1 MGRRTSAFAGA
12 LEELDGLDSLP
23 GLPSRPSAP
32 APTTDPAPADHDDG
46 GSHTAS
52 STTAVPAAARRR
64 PAQPAPA
71 AARIGGTRA
80 TQVRLPP
87 ALADWLNREAHRSG
101 RTLASVIALAAQTH
115 RQDLPLTRN
124 DDSDQLDVSRRTA
137 RATTPVTLR
146 LNGAQRELLDELAS
160 QHTTTRSA
168 IVVAALTAATTNA
181 SADT

>member
-12 LEELDGLDSLP
+12 LDELDGLDSLP
-23 GLPSRPSAP
+23 GLPSRPAAP
-32 APTTDPAPADHDDG
+32 ATTTTKAPVANDDNGSDTASPVTAPAVRRKPAPP
-46 GSHTAS
+46 T
-52 STTAVPAAARRR
+52 
-64 PAQPAPA
+64 PA

-87 ALADWLNREAHRSG
+87 ALAAWLSQEAHRSG
-101 RTLASVIALAAQTH
+101 RTLASVIALAARTH
-115 RQDLPLTRN
+115 RQDLPLARSG
-124 DDSDQLDVSRRTA
+124 DSDQLDVSRRTA

-168 IVVAALTAATTNA
+168 IVVAALTAATTSAN
-181 SADT
+181 ADT